1 MVLGSVSARGHTD
14 SVATL
19 TLNDRIL
26 ASGGDDGN
34 VYFWSLDQSSFP
46 VQHIPRRSPCSAVKF
61 DLDKSDVNEDEVN
74 CIDVLKGESRLA
86 AADDS
91 GAVQIFDTSSGEV
104 VRTLKKHDNI
114 CSVAKFRPMRSW
126 QLISGG
132 LDCRVIVSDWKG
144 TGRSVIIFELDEIIN
159 SDLFEDPQPV
169 PTHSNEFANRASSE
183 SQASTSEYAE
193 VEFDEFV
200 ETDEE
205 PDDPDEGE
213 LATSHPLPSGH
224 ADSLSVPSRGG
235 DSASGDP
242 HVSEFERGHSD
253 TNISELLN
261 WQLSEQPDS
270 SDTAPTS
277 IAAQDA
283 WISGLP
289 INPPMVHSLACSASG
304 DFVAAGLEKSTI
316 ELFSG
321 DGKRL
326 SHKESLYGHR
336 RAVSALHFIGDSHLI
351 SGGNDYRLFVWTLGV
366 DMDGRELLHGQG

>member
-1 MVLGSVSARGHTD
+1 MA
-14 SVATL
+14 
-19 TLNDRIL
+19 
-26 ASGGDDGN
+26 
-34 VYFWSLDQSSFP
+34 
-46 VQHIPRRSPCSAVKF
+46 
-61 DLDKSDVNEDEVN
+61 VNEDEVN

-261 WQLSEQPDS
+261 WQLSEQPNMVYLIIFESYCEALDVFYSLLAVHIVVVAGSMTAALAPLKLFDGCLGLNKFRRQRTIRTTHVCVTWQYPSPRTSFGRFSQVSKKHANPS
-270 SDTAPTS
+270 SSKNYHSSTVSIRASPTTLHSKPILWFSQVSKKHANPSSSKNYHSSTVS
-277 IAAQDA
+277 IRA
-283 WISGLP
+283 SPTTLHSKP
-289 INPPMVHSLACSASG
+289 IL
-304 DFVAAGLEKSTI
+304 
-316 ELFSG
+316 
-321 DGKRL
+321 
-326 SHKESLYGHR
+326 
-336 RAVSALHFIGDSHLI
+336 
-351 SGGNDYRLFVWTLGV
+351 W
-366 DMDGRELLHGQG
+366 